1 MAAAAVAAVI
11 TTDAAVA
18 LGNQLLATADLAP
31 PPTYPNQQHAR
42 HRVRFL
48 RHVGPYVTAPAS
60 QMPRRRAWHDGSR
73 TTSMRQA
80 GRPAAGVSER

>member
-1 MAAAAVAAVI
+1 MGERQCDRRAILLLLLRFFDKLAFI
-11 TTDAAVA
+11 TITS
-18 LGNQLLATADLAP
+18 LGLLGVLP
-31 PPTYPNQQHAR
+31 QHPLRAR
-42 HRVRFL
+42 PL

-60 QMPRRRAWHDGSR
+60 QMPRRRAWHEGSR